1 MYGMAI
7 LIFVFLL
14 LAFLLW
20 MLLQTCPPLLLLF
33 KRWDRYRFEIRA
45 ELIGKIENMRDIDVF
60 VLSMRGRIIS
70 RCNHCDTDVQIQM
83 FDVTDGVKRP
93 LRIFC
98 ADPHMQKDAS
108 AEFFSQAHNNV
119 IPARNVILTRWRS
132 IIELKSETLRFP
144 CRGQRRLLFITRIC
158 EMASGRKLV
167 EAKTRVDYFVAV
179 EEGYLDFRQR
189 QERILTAGW
198 IVAKQTAAQS
208 IKPPQQQLLEQW
220 LNRNAVH
227 KSLSETIDPDLFAAN
242 DAIETLHKACHVL
255 INQSDTAFRYELM
268 ILCLRIAEA
277 GKPVGRAKQDWLRTL
292 AATLEIA
299 SDRFRQMYQKYL
311 PLDAQEDPDPAF
323 ILGIDDSLS
332 SDELANRLTEEYRK
346 WNSRVNHPDPQ
357 IRRQADEMLSYL
369 TDVRGRL
376 SVQTT

>member
-158 EMASGRKLV
+158 ETASGRKLV
-167 EAKTRVDYFVAV
+167 EAKTRVDYFVAI

-227 KSLSETIDPDLFAAN
+227 KSLSGTIVPGQFAAD
-242 DAIETLHKACHVL
+242 DAMKFIPA
-255 INQSDTAFRYELM
+255 IDSIANISAF
-268 ILCLRIAEA
+268 AEA
-277 GKPVGRAKQDWLRTL
+277 GKFAPEIPAAWSLTNIAADCAHIPQLGR
-292 AATLEIA
+292 
-299 SDRFRQMYQKYL
+299 SDLFCGFCKNWIFFFNHEMFSNFCECYERADRQSL
-311 PLDAQEDPDPAF
+311 PRRIIDF
-323 ILGIDDSLS
+323 I
-332 SDELANRLTEEYRK
+332 
-346 WNSRVNHPDPQ
+346 Q
-357 IRRQADEMLSYL
+357 IRNCF
-369 TDVRGRL
+369 
-376 SVQTT
+376 